1 MNVNLNCSD
10 MITDINSEDLEKAD
24 TQETLP
30 AGRLEATDKLSLDS
44 DAGSEYT
51 RRAWGAD
58 QRSVGVPPANV
69 CAKAGKR
76 DRRKPH
82 ATHRT

>member
-1 MNVNLNCSD
+1 

-58 QRSVGVPPANV
+58 QRSVGVPPASV
-69 CAKAGKR
+69 CAGAARGIDGNHMRPTAHRKNKAS
-76 DRRKPH
+76 
-82 ATHRT
+82 A

>member
-1 MNVNLNCSD
+1 

-51 RRAWGAD
+51 RRAWGA
-58 QRSVGVPPANV
+58 G
-69 CAKAGKR
+69 
-76 DRRKPH
+76 
-82 ATHRT
+82 

>member
-44 DAGSEYT
+44 DAGSE
-51 RRAWGAD
+51 
-58 QRSVGVPPANV
+58 
-69 CAKAGKR
+69 
-76 DRRKPH
+76 
-82 ATHRT
+82 